1 VPADPLGVFSPA
13 TATWFREVFAQPTPA
28 QLGAWQAI
36 SADENALVIAPT
48 GSGKTLAAFLWALDD
63 LTRSPQPSAK
73 QRCRVLYVSPL
84 KALAVDVE
92 RNLRAPLAGI
102 TQTALRLKQTPPNV
116 TVGVRSGDTSAAD
129 RRSLISRPPDIL
141 ITTPESLF
149 LMLTSAARD
158 MLRSVRTVIVDEVHA
173 LAGTKRG
180 AHLELSLERLQV
192 LTESNG
198 EASSRQRSL
207 QRIGLS
213 ATVRPAERVAA
224 FLGGPH
230 QVRVVAPPAEKSWDL
245 SIVVP
250 VEDMSDLGA
259 TASTPKVRQGPTLE
273 DEQSPPR
280 PPSIWPH
287 VENRILDLISEH
299 RSSIVFANSRR
310 LAERLTA
317 HLNELQA
324 ERLGE
329 VAEAFPPPAEVMA
342 QSGASGGRDGSR
354 GPVIARAHHGSVS
367 KEQRAQIEDDLKTG
381 TLPCVVATS
390 SLELGIDMGAVD
402 VVVQVEAPPSVASG
416 LQRVG
421 RAGHHVG
428 ATSRGVF
435 FPNHRGDLIAS
446 AVVVERMR
454 QAAIEEVAEL
464 RNPLDVLAQQIVAIV
479 AVEDTKVEEL
489 YGLVRRASSFRQ
501 LPYSAFEA
509 VLDMLSGRYPSEEF
523 AELRPRLVWHRDT
536 GVLVARPGAQRLAVT
551 SGGTIPD
558 RGLFGVFL
566 VGEGNASGRHEAGRR
581 VGELDEEMVYETRV
595 GDVFT
600 LGTTSWRVEQ
610 ITHDQVLVS
619 PAPGAPGR
627 LPFWKGDAPGRPL
640 ELGRAYGRF
649 VREVG
654 AVQPDAARAR
664 LQEAGLD
671 EFAANNLVSYLSEQ
685 QAATGALPTDQTVI
699 FERFRDELG
708 DWRVC
713 VHCPL
718 GTGVLSPWA
727 LAVERSARER
737 YGIEV
742 QATATNDGM
751 VLRVPDTASEPPSAD
766 LLVAD
771 AETIES
777 IVSDEVGSSAL
788 FAARFRENAARALL
802 LPRRDPKSRSPLWQ
816 QRMRSAQLLT
826 VAAKYPEFPIVL
838 ETMRECLNDVFDLD
852 GLLEVQRQIASR
864 SLRIV
869 EVETREPSPFARSL
883 LFGYVGAFVYE
894 GDVPLAERKAAAL
907 SLDATLLAELLGKE
921 GIKQLLDADVIAGI
935 EADLQGLSPER
946 QVTTQ
951 EQTFDLLRT
960 AGPFTRLELAAR
972 AALTFDVA
980 EALKTLIN
988 DRRVVEVRIAGE
1000 EMLAV
1005 TEDVPRLRDGLGIPV
1020 PPGVAAT
1027 FTEAAR
1033 HPIDDLV
1040 LRWARTHGP
1049 FVVSSI
1055 AKRYGL
1061 GRAIVESACDGLVSS
1076 GTLVGGLFVDLPGEA
1091 AAERRQYCHSQI
1103 LALIKRRTLA
1113 LLRKGVEPVEQVA
1126 FARFLAEWQGVG
1138 SGNRGVDAVL
1148 GSIEQLSGYP
1158 IPASGVESMILPA
1171 RVANYTSSLM
1181 DELTAAGEIF
1191 WVGDGPI
1198 GESDGWVR
1206 WYIAGQQPHPAR
1218 GEPEQYRSQE
1228 LLAALAERGA
1238 SFFDALIPSGLAVA
1252 DRSQYVDALWELVW
1266 AGLVTSD
1273 TFAPVR
1279 GLASSGAHR
1288 RPSRPTP
1295 RIHRVRLAAGG
1306 LGRATRTPRIVTPT
1320 TAGRWSLVERSSQPA
1335 ADRLASDIFAQLDRY
1350 GVVTRGSVLTENA
1363 EGGFGTTYRALSSL
1377 EESGQCRRGYFVEG
1391 LGAAQ
1396 FALTGAVDRLRT
1408 HQSEPATPRAV
1419 VLAACDPA
1427 NPYGAALSWPDREGH
1442 RPGRKAGALVVLVGG
1457 ALIFYVERGGRTL
1470 LSFSED
1476 STQLAPAAA
1485 ALARSVQQG
1494 LLGKL
1499 TVERADGGH
1508 IFGSVRVSEAL
1519 QDAGFRMTP
1528 QGLRLRPSI

>member
-1 VPADPLGVFSPA
+1 MPLDPLEVFSPA
-13 TATWFREVFAQPTPA
+13 TATWFREVFARPTAA
-28 QLGAWQAI
+28 QVAAWQAI
-36 SADENALVIAPT
+36 AAGENALVIAPT

-63 LTRSPQPSAK
+63 LTRSPQPGTK
-73 QRCRVLYVSPL
+73 QRCRVLYISPL

-102 TQTALRLKQTPPNV
+102 TQTALRLEQVPPSV

-129 RRSLISRPPDIL
+129 RRTLINRPPDIL

-158 MLRSVRTVIVDEVHA
+158 LLRSVRTVIVDEVHA

-180 AHLELSLERLQV
+180 AHLEVSLERLEE
-192 LTESNG
+192 LTQSD
-198 EASSRQRSL
+198 EASPTSRHPL

-213 ATVRPAERVAA
+213 ATVRPPERVAA
-224 FLGGPH
+224 FLGGPRP
-230 QVRVVAPPAEKSWDL
+230 VRVVAPTAEKSWDL

-259 TASTPKVRQGPTLE
+259 TAATPPQTPPSLD
-273 DEQSPPR
+273 DEQAPRR

-287 VENRILDLISEH
+287 VENRILDLISDH

-317 HLNELQA
+317 HLNELNA
-324 ERLGE
+324 ERLGD
-329 VAEAFPPPAEVMA
+329 VTDPFPPPAQVMA
-342 QSGASGGRDGSR
+342 QSGASSGRDGSR
-354 GPVIARAHHGSVS
+354 SPVIARAHHGSVS
-367 KEQRAQIEDDLKTG
+367 KEQRAQIENDLKTG
-381 TLPCVVATS
+381 QLPCVVATS

-454 QAAIEEVAEL
+454 QGAIEEVAEL

-479 AVEDTKVEEL
+479 SVEDAKAEEL
-489 YGLVRRASSFRQ
+489 YALVRKASSFRQ

-509 VLDMLSGRYPSEEF
+509 VLDMLSGRYPSEQF
-523 AELRPRLVWHRDT
+523 AELRPRLIWHRDT
-536 GVLVARPGAQRLAVT
+536 GVLAARPGAQRLAVT

-566 VGEGNASGRHEAGRR
+566 VGEGNASGRHAPGRR

-595 GDVFT
+595 GDIFT

-619 PAPGAPGR
+619 PAPGSPGR

-654 AVQPDAARAR
+654 ALQPAAARAR
-664 LQEAGLD
+664 LRQAGLD
-671 EFAANNLVSYLSEQ
+671 EFAANNLVSYLAEQ
-685 QAATGALPTDQTVI
+685 QAAAGALPTDQTVVV
-699 FERFRDELG
+699 ERFRDELG

-737 YGIEV
+737 YGMDV

-751 VLRVPDTASEPPSAD
+751 VLRIPDTESEPPSAELIICD
-766 LLVAD
+766 PEL
-771 AETIES
+771 IES
-777 IVSDEVGSSAL
+777 VVSDEVGSSAL

-802 LPRRDPKSRSPLWQ
+802 LPRRDPRSRSPLWQ

-826 VAAKYPEFPIVL
+826 VAAQYPEFPIVL
-838 ETMRECLNDVFDLD
+838 ETMRECLNDVFDLE

-864 SLRIV
+864 ALRLA
-869 EVETREPSPFARSL
+869 EVETKEPSPFARSL

-894 GDVPLAERKAAAL
+894 GDVPLAEKKAAAL
-907 SLDATLLAELLGKE
+907 SLDATLLAELLGKD
-921 GIKQLLDADVIAGI
+921 GIKQLLDADVIARI
-935 EADLQGLSPER
+935 EADLQGLSAER
-946 QVTTQ
+946 RVTTV

-960 AGPFTRLELAAR
+960 SGPFTRLELAER
-972 AALTFDVA
+972 AAPGLDVA
-980 EALKTLIN
+980 DVIDTLLN
-988 DRRVVEVRIAGE
+988 NRRLVELRIAGQA
-1000 EMLAV
+1000 MLAV
-1005 TEDVPRLRDGLGIPV
+1005 AEDIPRLRDGLGIPV

-1027 FTEAAR
+1027 FTEAAA

-1049 FVVSSI
+1049 FVASSI
-1055 AKRYGL
+1055 ARRYGL
-1061 GRAIVESACDGLVSS
+1061 GRAIAEAACDGLVAQ
-1076 GTLVGGLFVDLPGEA
+1076 GTLVAGSFVDMTGEA
-1091 AAERRQYCHSQI
+1091 ANERRQYCHSQV

-1113 LLRKGVEPVEQVA
+1113 LLRKDVEPVEQVA
-1126 FARFLAEWQGVG
+1126 FARFLAEWQGLG
-1138 SGNRGVDAVL
+1138 SGARGVDAVL
-1148 GSIEQLSGYP
+1148 GAIEQLSGYP
-1158 IPASGVESMILPA
+1158 MPASAVESMILPV
-1171 RVANYTSSLM
+1171 RVADYASSML
-1181 DELTAAGEIF
+1181 DELTAAGEIY
-1191 WVGDGPI
+1191 WVGDGQI
-1198 GESDGWVR
+1198 GDSDGWVR
-1206 WYIAGQQPHPAR
+1206 WYVTDQEPHAPG
-1218 GEPEQYRSQE
+1218 GEPSQFRSQE
-1228 LLAALAERGA
+1228 LLAALASGGA
-1238 SFFDALIPSGLAVA
+1238 YFFDALLPPGLPVT
-1252 DRSQYVDALWELVW
+1252 DRSQYLDALWELVW
-1266 AGLVTSD
+1266 AGLVTGD

-1279 GLASSGAHR
+1279 SLAVSGAHR
-1288 RPSRPTP
+1288 RPSRPVART
-1295 RIHRVRLAAGG
+1295 HRTRLAGGG
-1306 LGRATRTPRIVTPT
+1306 LGRPARMPRFTTPT
-1320 TAGRWSLVERSSQPA
+1320 AAGRWSVVQRSSATA

-1363 EGGFGTTYRALSSL
+1363 EGGFGAAYRALSSL
-1377 EESGQCRRGYFVEG
+1377 EEAGQCRRGYFIES

-1396 FALTGAVDRLRT
+1396 FALTGAVDRLRG
-1408 HQSEPATPRAV
+1408 HQRAPVEPAAV
-1419 VLAACDPA
+1419 VLAAADPA
-1427 NPYGAALSWPDREGH
+1427 NPYGAALPWPEREGH

-1457 ALIFYVERGGRTL
+1457 ALTFYVERGGKTL
-1470 LSFSED
+1470 LSFTED
-1476 STQLAPAAA
+1476 EARLEPAAA

-1499 TVERADGGH
+1499 TVERADGAH
-1508 IFGSVRVSEAL
+1508 VFGSPRVTEAL
-1519 QDAGFRMTP
+1519 QNAGFRMTP
-1528 QGLRLRPSI
+1528 QGLRLRPHL